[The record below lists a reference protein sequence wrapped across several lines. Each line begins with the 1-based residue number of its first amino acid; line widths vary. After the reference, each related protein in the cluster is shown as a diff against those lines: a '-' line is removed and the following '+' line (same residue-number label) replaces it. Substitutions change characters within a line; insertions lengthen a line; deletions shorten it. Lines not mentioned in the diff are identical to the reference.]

1 MEYSDEDVKEIA
13 ETLKNVHVKMC
24 GEDWYID
31 LILEQVWD
39 DIPEE
44 YRRPSMVP
52 EIKRLIVERVDETRE
67 EFMREIGY
75 IEDDEKEIIEYII
88 NINIT
93 DEVSGTVYSVQGGGP
108 GYRNI
113 VEDLEKAA
121 GSVSFYEFRDKK
133 RNGDP
138 NVFSVVVKIYRNGE
152 IIKKHGAS
160 NILRDGVIQ
169 ILRDARYDMARIYK
183 KDREDK
189 S

>member
-1 MEYSDEDVKEIA
+1 MEYTDEDVREIF
-13 ETLKNVHVKMC
+13 ELLESTSVKMC
-24 GEDWYID
+24 DADWYID
-31 LILEQVWD
+31 YVLERVWD
-39 DIPEE
+39 DIPEK

-52 EIKRLIVERVDETRE
+52 EIRRLIMERIDETQE
-67 EFMREIGY
+67 EFKKKAGL
-75 IEDDEKEIIEYII
+75 IEDDEKEIIVYII
-88 NINIT
+88 NINIR

-138 NVFSVVVKIYRNGE
+138 NVFSVIVKIYRNEE
-152 IIKKHGAS
+152 IIGKHGAS

-169 ILRDARYDMARIYK
+169 ILRDARYDMGRIYN

-189 S
+189 